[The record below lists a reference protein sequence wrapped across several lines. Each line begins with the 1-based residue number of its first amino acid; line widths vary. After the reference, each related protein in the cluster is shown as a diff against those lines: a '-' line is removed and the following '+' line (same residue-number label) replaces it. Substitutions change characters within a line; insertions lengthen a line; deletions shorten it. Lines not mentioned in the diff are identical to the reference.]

1 MEYKAI
7 YTVQKA
13 TFSVVLYPQKEGGF
27 TAICPEVQGC
37 VSQSETYEE
46 TLVNIKDAI
55 EALLEGNKERNS
67 SIESLAVP
75 DKIFTEIETNV

>member
-37 VSQSETYEE
+37 VSQGETYEE

-55 EALLEGNKERNS
+55 EALLERNN
-67 SIESLAVP
+67 SIKSLAVP
-75 DKIFTEIETNV
+75 HKIFTEIETNV